1 MNQRRHGIVEG
12 QPAIRAGYHMWR
24 KILQFFDRV
33 IVKFFDRVI
42 VKFYNRL
49 IFRFF
54 NRLVPY
60 DPEAKVA
67 KAIALLKSKNVA
79 ENINTV
85 WFTLIGNK
93 GVQTHR

>member
-1 MNQRRHGIVEG
+1 
-12 QPAIRAGYHMWR
+12 MWR

-42 VKFYNRL
+42 VKIYNRVIVKFYDRL
-49 IFRFF
+49 IVRFF

-79 ENINTV
+79 ENINT
-85 WFTLIGNK
+85 L
-93 GVQTHR
+93 